1 MVQDVSTGCP
11 TAMEHAGRRSVRNF
25 SYSRTAAELAVLGRD
40 GAERVDV
47 QFTEILDVDRS
58 AVLHGKSVNKG
69 VRVERG
75 YAPCPSCDSIE
86 GNTCPP
92 LPFP

>member
-1 MVQDVSTGCP
+1 MPNGLGARGQALGEEFFVFEDEP
-11 TAMEHAGRRSVRNF
+11 
-25 SYSRTAAELAVLGRD
+25 AELAVLGRN
-40 GAERVDV
+40 GVERVDV
-47 QFTEILDVDRS
+47 QFTEPLDVDRS

-75 YAPCPSCDSIE
+75 HAPCPSCDSIE